1 MRLYFNFNH
10 MKKLLSAL
18 SVLVF
23 LFGTAR
29 ADEGMWTLPQIGSIN
44 IQEMQ
49 ARGLKLSAEDIYSLN
64 NSSLKDAI
72 VMFDGGCSGELISDK
87 GLILTNHHCGYDA
100 IQSHST
106 VEHDYLKD
114 GFWAMSFEEEI
125 PTPGLTVQF
134 VKEFK
139 DVTAQIAP
147 KSKKAMT
154 EAERNEKIDANVKK
168 LLKKENKKAQKKY
181 PNSECFIESFYGGN
195 QFILV
200 VMQEFN
206 DVRMVGT
213 PPSSIGKF
221 GGDTD
226 NWMWPRHTGDFSLFR
241 VYTDKNGNPAEY
253 SKDNVPMKPAEHL
266 KVSLKGYD
274 EGDYAMIIGFPGS
287 TNRFMT
293 SWELAM
299 RTDVTNALRIFIRG
313 VRQDILMEDMLAD
326 PKVKIQYASKY
337 AGSSN
342 YWKNAIGQNEA
353 LARMNV
359 KADKEKREKEF
370 TEWVN
375 SDSDRFAEYGDAL
388 PLIESS
394 VEALRPYTTAYYYIV
409 EAILRSCEMINFA
422 GWTES
427 ILETGNTEPAEQF
440 YKDYSFETDR
450 KVTEAMFKLIYDNLD
465 KQYQPEI
472 FLSLIGDYG
481 SPEALADAVFDTS
494 IYGSQEAFM
503 SYVQSGDKESY
514 KNDKAYILGRAFANK
529 INSLVSS
536 EEYTSAALDL
546 EKGTRLFIKGIMEK
560 DAGVKNY
567 APDANFTMRLTY
579 GNIKPYSPRDGV
591 MYEYY
596 TTLDGVIDKE
606 DLSNPEEFTVPERLK
621 ELHASKDYGQYANE
635 KGELPVAFIA
645 DLDITGGNSGSPVM
659 NADGELIGVAF
670 DANWEGMSGDIL
682 FDENLQR
689 CVNLDIRYALFVID
703 KFAGCTR
710 LIEEMDIVK

>member
-1 MRLYFNFNH
+1 MRLYFNFNG
-10 MKKLLSAL
+10 MKKLLLTLSAL
-18 SVLVF
+18 VM
-23 LFGTAR
+23 LFSTAK
-29 ADEGMWTLPQIGSIN
+29 ADEGMWTLPQIGAIN
-44 IQEMQ
+44 IQDMQ

-64 NSSLKDAI
+64 NSSLRDAVVI
-72 VMFDGGCSGELISDK
+72 FDGGCSGELISDQ

-114 GFWAMSFEEEI
+114 GFWAMSFDEEI

-139 DVTAQIAP
+139 DVTDQIVP
-147 KSKKAMT
+147 KSKKPLT
-154 EAERNEKIDANVKK
+154 EAERNEKIDANIKK
-168 LLKKENKKAQKKY
+168 LLKKETKKAEKKY
-181 PNSECFIESFYGGN
+181 PNSDVFVQSFYGGN
-195 QFILV
+195 QFVMI
-200 VMQEFN
+200 VMQAFT

-253 SKDNVPMKPAEHL
+253 SKDNVPMKPAKHL
-266 KVSLKGYD
+266 KISLKGYD
-274 EGDYAMIIGFPGS
+274 EGDYAMIMGFPGS

-299 RTDVTNALRIFIRG
+299 RTDVTNAARIFIRG

-359 KADKEKREKEF
+359 KADKEQREKEF
-370 TEWVN
+370 TAWVN
-375 SDSDRFAEYGDAL
+375 SDSERFAEYGKAL

-394 VEALRPYTTAYYYIV
+394 VATMRPYVNAYYYIN
-409 EAILRSCEMINFA
+409 EAILRSCEMLNLA
-422 GWTES
+422 GLTES
-427 ILETGNTEPAEQF
+427 ILESGDNESVKQF

-450 KVTEAMFKLIYDNLD
+450 KVTRAMFRLIYDNLD

-472 FLSLIGDYG
+472 FLSMIGDYG
-481 SPEALADAVFDTS
+481 SPEALADAVFDTA
-494 IYGSQEAFM
+494 IYGSEEAFTAYM
-503 SYVQSGDKESY
+503 NSNDKESY
-514 KNDKAYILGRAFANK
+514 KNDKAYRLGRAFRNK
-529 INSLVSS
+529 VNELVTG
-536 EEYTSAALDL
+536 EQYAAADLDF
-546 EKGTRLFIKGIMEK
+546 EKGSRLFIKGLMEK

-567 APDANFTMRLTY
+567 APDANFTMRVTY

-591 MYEYY
+591 FYKYY

-621 ELHASKDYGQYANE
+621 ELHAAKDYGQYANG

-659 NADGELIGVAF
+659 NANGELIGVAF

-682 FDENLQR
+682 FDDNLQR